1 MITAKVVGAGG
12 YGGCGVVELLLS
24 HPHVKIQTLVAA
36 TETGMAMSDLYPHLK
51 GFCDL
56 PILRPDDPSALAPA
70 DVVLFSTPDGVGMV
84 DARAELAKG
93 AKVIDYSG
101 DFRFQTPAEYAEYAN
116 RLGKPADH
124 KAPDLLPA
132 SVYGVAELRR
142 DQIRGAK
149 LVGNPGCFAVGVE
162 IGLAPAFAH
171 KLVDFSSVICD
182 CKSAVSGAGKKP
194 NASFH
199 YPARYDNMNAYRL
212 SGHQHVVEVE
222 REMSRLA
229 GESVR
234 VTFTT
239 QVVPACRG
247 ILSSLYGTLRPGITP
262 AQVMEAYREFHAGN
276 CFVRIYDNKANIG
289 TATVR
294 GSNFCNLM
302 VDVDVRTNRLRVISH
317 IDNLMKGQ
325 AGNAV
330 QNLNLLFGF
339 PENCALDRPGQYP

>member
-1 MITAKVVGAGG
+1 M
-12 YGGCGVVELLLS
+12 
-24 HPHVKIQTLVAA
+24 
-36 TETGMAMSDLYPHLK
+36 
-51 GFCDL
+51 
-56 PILRPDDPSALAPA
+56 
-70 DVVLFSTPDGVGMV
+70 
-84 DARAELAKG
+84 
-93 AKVIDYSG
+93 
-101 DFRFQTPAEYAEYAN
+101 
-116 RLGKPADH
+116 
-124 KAPDLLPA
+124 
-132 SVYGVAELRR
+132 
-142 DQIRGAK
+142 
-149 LVGNPGCFAVGVE
+149 
-162 IGLAPAFAH
+162 
-171 KLVDFSSVICD
+171 
-182 CKSAVSGAGKKP
+182 SGAGKKP

-222 REMSRLA
+222 REMSRVA
-229 GESVR
+229 GETVR

-262 AQVMEAYREFHAGN
+262 AQVMEAYRLFHAGN

-339 PENCALDRPGQYP
+339 PENCALDGLGSIPDGVVAAAGDGVVRVPLTERLLQRGGERNGV